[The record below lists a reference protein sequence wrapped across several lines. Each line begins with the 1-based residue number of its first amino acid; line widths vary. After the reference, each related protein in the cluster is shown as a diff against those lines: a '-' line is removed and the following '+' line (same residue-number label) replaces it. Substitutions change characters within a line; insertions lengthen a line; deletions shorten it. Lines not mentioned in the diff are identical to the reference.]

1 MGIFDKLKNLTKA
14 NLNNLINQ
22 LEDPKKMAEQAV
34 LDLEESKKK
43 ALNLLIKAQASTK
56 LLEQKMLN
64 LRASASELLTLAEN
78 ALKKADEDEA
88 RKVLERKQKITE
100 EKQYYETEL
109 LEQQKTIEVIKR
121 GLKTI
126 DEKISE
132 LKLSAKN
139 IAKDAINKT
148 DAFDNF
154 ARMEEKIEMSEHE
167 MAALNELFLQEETK
181 KDAEKPTSFD
191 KHSDPEAL
199 EKELLALK
207 KKID

>member
-100 EKQYYETEL
+100 EKQYYEAEL

-126 DEKISE
+126 DEKIGE
-132 LKLSAKN
+132 LKLSAKD
-139 IAKDAINKT
+139 IAQTTINKT

-167 MAALNELFLQEETK
+167 MAALNELLTSEEAK
-181 KDAEKPTSFD
+181 KPETLISFD

-199 EKELLALK
+199 EKELLSLK
-207 KKID
+207 KKIG

>member
-34 LDLEESKKK
+34 LDLEENKKK
-43 ALNLLIKAQASTK
+43 ALGLLIKAQGSTK

-100 EKQYYETEL
+100 EKQYYEAEL

-126 DEKISE
+126 DEKIGE
-132 LKLSAKN
+132 LKLSAKD
-139 IAKDAINKT
+139 IAQTTINKT

-167 MAALNELFLQEETK
+167 MAALNELLTSEEAK
-181 KDAEKPTSFD
+181 KPETLISFD

-199 EKELLALK
+199 EKELLSLK
-207 KKID
+207 KKIG